1 MSTVRLTTTKMLNKI
16 ALALVLVAGG
26 ALHAIAAPADSTDV
40 RRNEIP
46 RIVTATGGAL
56 VLNGAVTEILK
67 HNVHEMRPD
76 RESNNSFPSR
86 HTSWVF
92 AISTAA
98 STQLYRHSPWWVAG
112 THTVASAVA
121 LQRVAARRHWGGD
134 VIMGATIGIVTAEGA
149 NLISRAIF
157 GGQSPLV
164 DAPECS
170 FRTTFAVT
178 STAFFNVGS
187 PKGYDF
193 CTGWSTSWQLRVP
206 LYEHWGVTTSMGA
219 MSMPVKYFG
228 GIAAL
233 SGIELTA
240 GLCAHRTLGKSPFAV
255 TGALQTGIIKW
266 AGRHEA
272 RPAQWGVKAVVDG
285 GVEWRLTDSFG
296 MRVSAAYNLS
306 TCCGAVSA
314 LTLGLSSLV
323 VF

>member
-1 MSTVRLTTTKMLNKI
+1 MLNKI
-16 ALALVLVAGG
+16 ALATVLVGIG
-26 ALHAIAAPADSTDV
+26 AFHATAAPADSTDV

-46 RIVTATGGAL
+46 RIVTATGGSL

-67 HNVHEMRPD
+67 HSIHEMRPD

-86 HTSWVF
+86 HTSWAF

-134 VIMGATIGIVTAEGA
+134 VIIGATIGIVTAEGA

-157 GGQSPLV
+157 GGQSPLT
-164 DAPECS
+164 DAPECT
-170 FRTTFAVT
+170 FRTTLAVT
-178 STAFFNVGS
+178 STAFFNIGS

-193 CTGWSTSWQLRVP
+193 CTGWGTSWQLRVP
-206 LYEHWGVTTSMGA
+206 LYEHWGVASSVGA
-219 MSMPVKYFG
+219 ISMPVKYYG
-228 GIAAL
+228 GVGAL

-240 GLCAHRTLGKSPFAV
+240 GICAHHTLGISPFAV
-255 TGALQTGIIKW
+255 TGTLQTGIIKW

-272 RPAQWGVKAVVDG
+272 RPAQWGAKAVVDG
-285 GVEWRLTDSFG
+285 GVEWRFTDSFG
-296 MRVSAAYNLS
+296 MRASVAYNLS
-306 TCCGAVSA
+306 TCRGAVSA
-314 LTLGLSSLV
+314 LTLGVSSLV

>member
-1 MSTVRLTTTKMLNKI
+1 MLNKI
-16 ALALVLVAGG
+16 ALALVLVADG

-46 RIVTATGGAL
+46 RIGTATGGAL

-86 HTSWVF
+86 HTSWAF

-98 STQLYRHSPWWVAG
+98 SIQLYRHSPWWVAG

-134 VIMGATIGIVTAEGA
+134 VIMGAAIGIVTAEGA

-206 LYEHWGVTTSMGA
+206 LYEHWGVATSMGA

-240 GLCAHRTLGKSPFAV
+240 GLCAHRGLGTGPLAV
-255 TGALQTGIIKW
+255 TGTLQTGIIKW

-296 MRVSAAYNLS
+296 IRASAAYNLS
-306 TCCGAVSA
+306 TCRGAVSA

>member
-1 MSTVRLTTTKMLNKI
+1 MLNKI

-26 ALHAIAAPADSTDV
+26 ALHAIAAPADSNDV

-134 VIMGATIGIVTAEGA
+134 VIMGAAIGIVTAEGA

-206 LYEHWGVTTSMGA
+206 LYEHWGVATSMGA

-240 GLCAHRTLGKSPFAV
+240 GLCAHRGLGTGPFAV
-255 TGALQTGIIKW
+255 TGTLQTGIIKW

-272 RPAQWGVKAVVDG
+272 RPAYWGVKAVVDG

-296 MRVSAAYNLS
+296 MRASAAYNLS
-306 TCCGAVSA
+306 TCRGAVSA